1 MERKEAKGLLV
12 HLVCL
17 DSLDL
22 EERQDKLEVLD
33 HLGSKD
39 YLSVFE

>member
-1 MERKEAKGLLV
+1 MERKEVRGLLA

-22 EERQDKLEVLD
+22 EERQDKLEVQG

-39 YLSVFE
+39 YR

>member
-1 MERKEAKGLLV
+1 MEKREVRGLLV

-22 EERQDKLEVLD
+22 EEKQDKLEVLG
-33 HLGSKD
+33 LLASKD
-39 YLSVFE
+39 YR